1 MARRS
6 VLSIRIV
13 EGRNLPAKDIT
24 GSSDPYCIV
33 KIDNEAIVRTATVW
47 KTLSPFWGE
56 EYEVQLHPTFHSISI
71 YVMDEDALSRD
82 DVIGKVCITR
92 TMLAEHP
99 KGYSGWVSLSEVDP
113 DEEVQGEIHLRVEL
127 LEGGQR
133 LRCTVLE
140 ARDLAKKD
148 RNGASDPF
156 VCVSYNGK
164 TQESTVVKK
173 SCYPRWNEA
182 FEFELPDPP
191 AEKLCVEV
199 WDWDLVSKN
208 DFLGKVVVSVQ
219 GLQAAGHQEGWF
231 RLQPDTAK
239 PREERR
245 RGSLGS
251 LQLQVRLRDE
261 TVLPSHCYQP
271 LVQLLC
277 QEVKAGHQAGGV
289 HLVTLLDET
298 TTAECRQD
306 VAINLVKLFLG
317 QGLVKEFLDLLFKLE
332 LAKPCEPNTLFR
344 SNSLASKSMESFLKV
359 TGMQYLHAVLG
370 PTISRVFEEK
380 KYVEL
385 DPSKVEIKDV
395 GCSGLHRVQ
404 TESEVMEQGR
414 QLLQSY
420 LGELLD
426 VISKSAP
433 TCPPVIRAAFRQLF
447 QRVGERFPQH
457 QHTQFV
463 AVTSFLCL
471 RFFSPAIM
479 TPKLFHLRETHADAR
494 TSRTL
499 LLLAK
504 AVQMVGNMEPAA
516 GRAKEEW
523 LAPLQPALQHGASQM
538 RAFITR
544 LVGTEEEEED
554 GKGWP
559 CAPRTAVV
567 KEGLLFVHKT
577 RGKGPLLASASK
589 KLHFC
594 LTSEALSFSKSP
606 RAERCGS
613 IALANIRAAEKVE
626 EKSFGSC
633 HVMQVVY
640 VDEAGQ
646 QETAYLQCKCVNEL
660 NQWLS
665 ALRKVCGNNPQLLH
679 AYHPG
684 VFRGDKWS
692 CCHQKDRT
700 GPGCGRT
707 RHSITLQDWSDP
719 LQPDV
724 EAQRLFQHLHGLQQP
739 LREKYWQLMEAGG
752 PQNGPRGC
760 GEGRSGGEN
769 RGRDPPAPHPRQK
782 RCVWGP
788 LPRPRWSQ
796 CPMPPHPRTPA
807 VPRAPPALR
816 GAAGPGALPPPA
828 APRPAG
834 AADVMERA
842 GMGRKGGREG
852 GCASS
857 VAIKVQF
864 RPAPRPESL

>member
-127 LEGGQR
+127 LEGEGGQR

-239 PREERR
+239 PREDRR

-298 TTAECRQD
+298 TTAESRQD
-306 VAINLVKLFLG
+306 VAVNLVKLFLG
-317 QGLVKEFLDLLFKLE
+317 QGLVKEFLDLLFELE

-426 VISKSAP
+426 AIGKSAP

-479 TPKLFHLRETHADAR
+479 TPKLFHLRDTHADAR
-494 TSRTL
+494 TGRTL

-523 LAPLQPALQHGASQM
+523 LAPLQPALQHGASRM

-544 LVGTEEEEED
+544 LVGTEEEEE
-554 GKGWP
+554 GGEGWP
-559 CAPRTAVV
+559 CAPRAAVV

-594 LTSEALSFSKSP
+594 LTGEALSFAKSP
-606 RAERCGS
+606 GAERCGS
-613 IALANIRAAEKVE
+613 IALANIRAAERVE

-700 GPGCGRT
+700 GPGCGQT

-724 EAQRLFQHLHGLQQP
+724 EAQRLFQHLHGLQEP

-752 PQNGPRGC
+752 AHDGPRGC
-760 GEGRSGGEN
+760 GEG
-769 RGRDPPAPHPRQK
+769 P
-782 RCVWGP
+782 P
-788 LPRPRWSQ
+788 LPLVLQRLFE
-796 CPMPPHPRTPA
+796 
-807 VPRAPPALR
+807 ALQDLER
-816 GAAGPGALPPPA
+816 CHRQLPPA
-828 APRPAG
+828 AP
-834 AADVMERA
+834 
-842 GMGRKGGREG
+842 
-852 GCASS
+852 
-857 VAIKVQF
+857 
-864 RPAPRPESL
+864 APLELQT